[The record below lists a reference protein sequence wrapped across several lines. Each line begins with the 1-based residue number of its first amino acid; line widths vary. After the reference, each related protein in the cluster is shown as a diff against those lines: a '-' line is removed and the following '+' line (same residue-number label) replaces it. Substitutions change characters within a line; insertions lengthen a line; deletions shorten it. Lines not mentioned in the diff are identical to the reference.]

1 MGREIH
7 DTLLQRLVGISLQ
20 FDSIADTCRT
30 SPQNA
35 TGSLVRLRRQIAA
48 AVRDA
53 RMSIWDLRSP
63 ILENRDLQS
72 ALKEFG
78 ERLTDNSSVAFS
90 MRLIGKVVPCSPKL
104 EGELLRVGQE
114 AITNAVRHAD
124 AQHINVELEFADE
137 LLHLR
142 VKDDG
147 SGFDAEWSET
157 LTQGHYG
164 LLSMRERV
172 AEIGGQLTILT
183 ARGSGTLVETSVPIV
198 LDEPA

>member
-7 DTLLQRLVGISLQ
+7 DTLLQRLVGVSLQ
-20 FDSIADTCRT
+20 FDSIADTFKT

-35 TGSLVRLRRQIAA
+35 TASLVRVRRQIAA

-53 RMSIWDLRSP
+53 RMSIWDYPPP

-72 ALKEFG
+72 ALQEFG
-78 ERLTDNSSVAFS
+78 ERLTDDSSVAFS
-90 MRLIGKVVPCSPKL
+90 MRLLGEVVPISPKL

-114 AITNAVRHAD
+114 AITNAVRHAH
-124 AQHINVELEFADE
+124 ARHITVELECGDD

-183 ARGSGTLVETSVPIV
+183 ARGAGTLVETSVPIV
-198 LDEPA
+198 LNEPA